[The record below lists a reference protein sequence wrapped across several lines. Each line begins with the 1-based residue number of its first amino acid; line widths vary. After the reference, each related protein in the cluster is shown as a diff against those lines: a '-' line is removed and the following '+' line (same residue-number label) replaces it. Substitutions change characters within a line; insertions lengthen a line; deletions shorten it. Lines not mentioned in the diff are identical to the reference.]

1 MSTKAQDFRVEQQ
14 RTAHPPKP
22 KGLKKLRKEAARA
35 DNGTEAKNGAESK
48 TAVKMAVGRHHTDRT
63 ARRGGSRLEE
73 SASGKPSRKSTRK
86 SEGHIKLATNLTRQ
100 TIRKTHS
107 AKTRAAKAASRGM
120 R

>member
-22 KGLKKLRKEAARA
+22 KGMKKLRKEAARA
-35 DNGTEAKNGAESK
+35 GNGAVDDAPESK
-48 TAVKMAVGRHHTDRT
+48 MALGRHHTDRT

-73 SASGKPSRKSTRK
+73 SAPGKPSRKSTRK
-86 SEGHIKLATNLTRQ
+86 SEGHIKLASNLTRQ
-100 TIRKTHS
+100 TIRKTH
-107 AKTRAAKAASRGM
+107 APKTRAAKAASRGM